1 MWNGLY
7 RCPDFK
13 HIASVQQFIKGSQT
27 KRVDKN
33 EKIKMWYILYLTIYY
48 RLAFLLLLLPTPRY
62 KRDGWTIIRPKS
74 YAHAAVTTSVSVSR
88 FRPHSACCSYFQ
100 KPSIVMFPSIYRCVF
115 FLSIFFPTLNNRIS
129 DILWGGKLI
138 FFFSLPLC
146 SFSFFTAPIVHHFS
160 KHDENACLYYLL

>member
-13 HIASVQQFIKGSQT
+13 HIASVQQFTKGSQT

-33 EKIKMWYILYLTIYY
+33 EKKMWNFLQYIISWFFFIITHPSAIN
-48 RLAFLLLLLPTPRY
+48 ATNDPLLGPSRMHTQQSRRVY
-62 KRDGWTIIRPKS
+62 
-74 YAHAAVTTSVSVSR
+74 R

-138 FFFSLPLC
+138 FFSLLLVL
-146 SFSFFTAPIVHHFS
+146 SLSTAPIVYHFPE
-160 KHDENACLYYLL
+160 HNENACIYYLL